1 MHTNIRWQQ
10 RFQNFEKAYWV
21 LKRRVDEYEK
31 DTGNEAY
38 RMALIQA
45 FEVAMELSW
54 KLLKDYLAN
63 EGTVVNSPKQLLRQA
78 YQFNIIDDGEG
89 WLSALEKRNLTT
101 HTYYEDIFNE
111 VLLFIVEK
119 FAKISEKLYL
129 SLKKEIN

>member
-31 DTGNEAY
+31 DTENEAY
-38 RMALIQA
+38 SMALIQA

-63 EGTVVNSPKQLLRQA
+63 EGTVVNSPKQVLRQA

-101 HTYYEDIFNE
+101 HTYYEKN
-111 VLLFIVEK
+111 LQK
-119 FAKISEKLYL
+119 
-129 SLKKEIN
+129 SLRNYAYH